1 MMSSDSAAGARGE
14 PGEERAS
21 TVTPSDDGARD
32 DRARGG
38 GPLAGGVDDDSL
50 ESVRLGALS
59 LPARAVVAVAIGAL
73 AVYACWHLAM
83 IFLFVA
89 PSNTVREE
97 HWGTVRAYM
106 YPEFE
111 QNWKLFAPNPLQRN
125 TAVHARAEIREGA
138 GQSPSTT
145 EWIDLT
151 AWEIDQIRHN
161 PLPSHSNQNM
171 LRRGWDFYEKS
182 HNDDGEP
189 VGMRGEVSAS
199 YLHRIALER
208 LGDRLDLTTV
218 ERIQLRVVNTR
229 VPAPNWRSEDF
240 DTEPTAEELGW
251 WTVTTED
258 LPADV
263 RTSGDAAGRG
273 AEAEGETEDADGG
286 TEADGDTA
294 ADAND
299 DTDGNEARP

>member
-1 MMSSDSAAGARGE
+1 M
-14 PGEERAS
+14 
-21 TVTPSDDGARD
+21 TPPDDDDGARD
-32 DRARGG
+32 DGARGD
-38 GPLAGGVDDDSL
+38 GPLADRVGDDSL
-50 ESVRLGALS
+50 ESVRLGSLS

-83 IFLFVA
+83 VFLFVA

-97 HWGTVRAYM
+97 HWGTVRGYM

-138 GQSPSTT
+138 GRSPSTT

-151 AWEIDQIRHN
+151 AWEIEQIRHH

-171 LRRGWDFYEKS
+171 LRRGWDFYDKS

-189 VGMRGEVSAS
+189 IGMRGEVSAS

-208 LGDRLDLTTV
+208 LGDRLDLNTV

-240 DTEPTAEELGW
+240 DTEPTTQELGW

-263 RTSGDAAGRG
+263 DTGGTDNARRDADADPGDADNADETGETQDAEG
-273 AEAEGETEDADGG
+273 AEDS
-286 TEADGDTA
+286 
-294 ADAND
+294 D
-299 DTDGNEARP
+299 DTGGNEARS